1 VTPSTEGLCL
11 AVILATALG
20 IAAPCLSQRA
30 KDRRPRARIADVCA
44 AYGAKRLASG
54 IFVAG
59 RTPESVAS
67 EELGLLP
74 FLRYEVN
81 RKDKTVTAWV
91 FPKRRKTA
99 VYRAGLGV
107 ALAHDGDIE
116 ALKRQACPNL
126 IPDLSHLATKP
137 WPVGDAPSGNP
148 RPTGLDESKLAA
160 AVDRMFA
167 EPNPLWKRRTRA
179 VIVLCE
185 GEIVAERYAKGFGP
199 DQRLPAWS
207 MTKSILHA
215 LYGIAV
221 RQGRLSVNDKA
232 SVPLWRKDG
241 DARSAITID
250 MLLRMSSGLAFG
262 EFAVLPPS
270 DLVRMLF
277 LSPDA
282 ADYAT
287 RLPLAHPVDTVWA
300 YASGTSNILSRVLR
314 QTYGDDAYYA
324 LPYQE
329 LFAKIGMRT
338 ATIEADPTRTLVCSS
353 FMFATA
359 RDYARFG
366 LLYMNDGVWRQ
377 ERILPEGW
385 VKYARTATPTA
396 PQGQYG
402 AHWWLPSLNERTKA
416 KARGVSLPEDT
427 FNASGFEGQ
436 KIVVI
441 PSRQL
446 VIVRLGL
453 TYFADY
459 PIYDHVCDVLASLLT
474 R

>member
-1 VTPSTEGLCL
+1 MTPSTEGLCVVVVL
-11 AVILATALG
+11 IATLG
-20 IAAPCLSQRA
+20 MAAPCLAQGA
-30 KDRRPRARIADVCA
+30 TDRRPRARIADVCA

-81 RKDKTVTAWV
+81 RQDKTVTAWV

-99 VYRAGLGV
+99 VYREGLGV

-116 ALKRQACPNL
+116 ALKRQARPNL
-126 IPDLSHLATKP
+126 IPDLSHLAAKP

-148 RPTGLDESKLAA
+148 LPAGLDEDKLAA
-160 AVDRMFA
+160 AVNGMFA

-179 VIVLCE
+179 VIVLYD

-199 DQRLPAWS
+199 AQRLPAWS

-221 RQGRLSVNDKA
+221 RQGRLSVSDKA
-232 SVPLWRKDG
+232 SVPLWQKDG
-241 DARSAITID
+241 DARSAITVD

-262 EFAVLPPS
+262 EYKILPPS

-277 LSPDA
+277 LNPDA
-282 ADYAT
+282 ADYAS
-287 RLPLAHPVDTVWA
+287 RLPLVHPVDTVWA

-314 QTYGDDAYYA
+314 QAYGDDAYYA

-329 LFAKIGMRT
+329 LFAKIGMRS
-338 ATIEADPTRTLVCSS
+338 ATLEADPTGTLVFSS
-353 FMFATA
+353 FLFATA
-359 RDYARFG
+359 RDFARFG

-377 ERILPEGW
+377 ERLLPEGW
-385 VKYARTATPTA
+385 VEYARTATPTA

-402 AHWWLPSLNERTKA
+402 AHWWRPSLHERTRA
-416 KARGVSLPEDT
+416 KARGVALPDDT

-441 PSRQL
+441 PSRKL

-459 PIYDHVCDVLASLLT
+459 PMYDHVCDVLASLPA